1 MKNQK
6 FQLNKRL
13 AGYSATAVALAAFTA
28 NTEGQTVYSGLKNI
42 VVKNTRDSIDI
53 DGDGVKDFVIKNT
66 LGGIHYAFIDNLQP
80 SNSWLGNNSVKALSS
95 KVYISSSSSFNGK
108 AGLLGR
114 YNSISHSSWG
124 NFNGQGEKFIGVKF
138 LIGTDI
144 HYGWIRVNIPETDD
158 SVTIVDWA
166 YQKSTKVSLAT
177 GETVAPVLSSPGV
190 INIGVDTATFH
201 FSIDEQD
208 YIYYGVKKSTDPA
221 PSFDEIIA
229 DTSFIDSDNGWIY
242 PGDHNYLLSGLTSG
256 NSYTVYAFLYNASYD
271 TTNITKVSFSTLD
284 TIPPI
289 LSGVSVNNIGGYTA
303 SLNVTSDEDG
313 TIYYAVKLAIESA
326 PTADQIK
333 AGIGFAAAG
342 NIVDTAGNAKQFD
355 IKGLACYTAYKV
367 YVVAENLS
375 GYTSSVSVKSFLTHL
390 VSPPILSAASVDN
403 IQTTSAVAHITSSE
417 KGTAYYALKIA
428 TDPAPSD
435 SAIKAGTGFIASGN
449 AGVEAA
455 TPHAFSITG
464 LSPATAY
471 IIYLTAEDTSENLS
485 TVDQVAFSTNSN
497 VGINDIANNNI
508 VIFPNPADNVLCI
521 SLPEKSEYTI
531 FNVLGQPIQN
541 GKLEPGISKVNISG
555 LYQGIYFIHF
565 NFNNGQTFVK
575 QIMKK

>member
-6 FQLNKRL
+6 SQFHLNKRL

-66 LGGIHYAFIDNLQP
+66 LGGVHYAFIDNLQP
-80 SNSWLGNNSVKALSS
+80 SNSWMGNSSVKALSS
-95 KVYISSSSSFNGK
+95 KVYISSSSSFNGN
-108 AGLLGR
+108 AGVLGEH
-114 YNSISHSSWG
+114 NSVSSSSWG
-124 NFNGQGEKFIGVKF
+124 NFQGQGEKFIGVKF

-144 HYGWIRVNIPETDD
+144 HYGWIRVNIPATVD

-177 GETVAPVLSSPGV
+177 GETAAPVLSSPGI

-221 PSFDEIIA
+221 PSYDEILA

-271 TTNITKVSFSTLD
+271 TTSITKISFTTVD

-289 LSGVSVNNIGGYTA
+289 ITGYSVNNIQPTTA
-303 SLNVTSDEDG
+303 IAHLTSNENG
-313 TIYYAVKLAIESA
+313 KAYFAVKLDADPAPSA
-326 PTADQIK
+326 TEVK
-333 AGIGFAAAG
+333 TGIGFVAAG
-342 NIVDTAGNAKQFD
+342 NATIVAATPHSFN
-355 IKGLACYTAYKV
+355 ITGLEMATAYKV
-367 YVVAENLS
+367 YM
-375 GYTSSVSVKSFLTHL
+375 
-390 VSPPILSAASVDN
+390 I
-403 IQTTSAVAHITSSE
+403 
-417 KGTAYYALKIA
+417 
-428 TDPAPSD
+428 
-435 SAIKAGTGFIASGN
+435 
-449 AGVEAA
+449 
-455 TPHAFSITG
+455 
-464 LSPATAY
+464 
-471 IIYLTAEDTSENLS
+471 AEDTSDNIS
-485 TVDQVAFSTNSN
+485 SVAQVAFSTSSN
-497 VGINDIANNNI
+497 VGIIDINSKNI
-508 VIFPNPADNVLCI
+508 SISPNPAADVLYI
-521 SLPEKSEYTI
+521 SMPEKSEYSI
-531 FNVLGQPIQN
+531 VDALGQIILN
-541 GKLEPGISKVNISG
+541 GKLETGKSEVNIG
-555 LYQGIYFIHF
+555 KLTQGIYFIHF
-565 NFNNGQTFVK
+565 NFSNGSTFVK